1 MKYRVLRQHQGDRP
15 YRIGDERTMREED
28 ARSLVKFGVLEP
40 IREKKAPESDN
51 KMQDEP
57 SNKAEKKSRKA
68 KSEDS

>member
-1 MKYRVLRQHQGDRP
+1 MKYRVLRQHQGDKP

-57 SNKAEKKSRKA
+57 RNKAEKPRKA
-68 KSEDS
+68 KSEES